1 MDFWLTECVP
11 KRAARGVRSPAP
23 NKRATH
29 VGGSLIWHW
38 STLESNRRFDPRR
51 PKNTSRKAMDFWQV
65 ECVPKRTAQGVR
77 SPAPKNAV
85 PFRVLRFF
93 AGRSQMR
100 RRRFDPRRP
109 KNTSVS
115 DGFLADRV
123 RAEARSARCPVTGTK
138 KRSTLSGA
146 AFFCWS
152 ITDEKA
158 AVRPT
163 TSQKCEPQAMR
174 FSLFFAHFPENFRF
188 SSVRSGFFC
197 I

>member
-1 MDFWLTECVP
+1 MAAVEKIEDQRKPDDFFGN
-11 KRAARGVRSPAP
+11 RNRS
-23 NKRATH
+23 
-29 VGGSLIWHW
+29 
-38 STLESNRRFDPRR
+38 
-51 PKNTSRKAMDFWQV
+51 
-65 ECVPKRTAQGVR
+65 
-77 SPAPKNAV
+77 
-85 PFRVLRFF
+85 
-93 AGRSQMR
+93 
-100 RRRFDPRRP
+100 
-109 KNTSVS
+109 
-115 DGFLADRV
+115 
-123 RAEARSARCPVTGTK
+123 AEAHSARCPVTGTK